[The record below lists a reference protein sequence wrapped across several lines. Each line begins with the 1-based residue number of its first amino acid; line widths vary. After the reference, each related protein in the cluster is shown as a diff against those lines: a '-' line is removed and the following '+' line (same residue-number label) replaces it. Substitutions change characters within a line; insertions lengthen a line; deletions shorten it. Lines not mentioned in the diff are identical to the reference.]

1 MASICCPI
9 ALIYT
14 FLCLIPIILFYSYH
28 SNMLIEEVIW
38 TLDSEDH
45 IYENFRIDTSNCP
58 QEVKQDLVKDY
69 YLEEL
74 FGLLLTLTKFQLQLI
89 QVLFSCSM
97 IRYLVKPIFQYL
109 WQNIANHHQNSF
121 ILKSISNGC
130 NFIERFHGLICIACS
145 LCPPFWTNIV
155 LVMSYLGVLWIIW
168 FCLNVTFVLID
179 QCLRKIKK
187 KLYPL
192 IYHNQLKSS
201 HVRYFL
207 KPILFFAEI
216 LDRTTIT
223 INTHQIRF
231 RVVPQIIG
239 ENFVH
244 QDRVW
249 QIPWFA

>member
-1 MASICCPI
+1 MVSVCWTYTYVL
-9 ALIYT
+9 LIT
-14 FLCLIPIILFYSYH
+14 INLFYSHH
-28 SNMLIEEVIW
+28 SDMLIAEVIW
-38 TLDSEDH
+38 NLDS
-45 IYENFRIDTSNCP
+45 
-58 QEVKQDLVKDY
+58 K
-69 YLEEL
+69 EL
-74 FGLLLTLTKFQLQLI
+74 FGFLLTLIKFQLQLY
-89 QVLFSCSM
+89 QVFFSCSM
-97 IRYLVKPIFQYL
+97 IIYLVKPILQYL
-109 WQNIANHHQNSF
+109 WQNIANHHQNLF
-121 ILKSISNGC
+121 IFKSISYGC
-130 NFIERFHGLICIACS
+130 NFIEKFYGLICIACS

-244 QDRVW
+244 QDGVW